1 MQRVVASPE
10 CEEFLRA
17 LHPRL
22 VGGLTLQCGDPA
34 LAEELAQE
42 TLARVWSHWTTVRQ
56 HPAPQGWAWRV
67 ALNLSSSWF
76 RRRAAERRANAK
88 VGPPPDEAVGADTA
102 DRMAVRTAV
111 GGLPPRQRAVLILRY
126 FDDLS
131 VAETAEAMG
140 CAIGTVKSLTHQAIA
155 ALRQRLDVT
164 IDLTEEEVTNHA

>member
-1 MQRVVASPE
+1 MASRE
-10 CEEFLRA
+10 CEDFLRA

-22 VGGLTLQCGDPA
+22 VGGLTLHCGDAA

-42 TLARVWSHWTTVRQ
+42 TLARVWSHWMTVRT

-88 VGPPPDEAVGADTA
+88 LGPSPVEAPATDAA

-126 FDDLS
+126 FDELS
-131 VAETAEAMG
+131 VAEAAEAMD
-140 CAIGTVKSLTHQAIA
+140 CAEGTVKSLTHQAIA

-164 IDLTEEEVTNHA
+164 IDLTAEEVTNHA